1 MLFVEQHQNGGGVG
15 VMKDSVDVVGLCCS
29 FAVVSDS
36 SSGDVS
42 CSINEV
48 EDIAKSGL
56 KYGEELG
63 EDASRFP
70 MK

>member
-1 MLFVEQHQNGGGVG
+1 
-15 VMKDSVDVVGLCCS
+15 MKDSVDVVGLCCS